1 MKNLSQRRH
10 FLRSGLRSVLGAAL
24 IAPFALPA
32 HAQGDFPQRTLKI
45 VVPYPAGAASDAM
58 ARAIA
63 EKLQQSWGQAVIV
76 ENRPGASGTI
86 GNQHV
91 VRSPADGYTLLYSNT
106 SLIQQPWMMSKL
118 SYDPLKNLTP
128 LIVVARTNNALVV
141 AKKHSTATSVKEL
154 VELAKATPQ
163 SYSIGSW
170 GIGSGA
176 HISSEM
182 LNRQAGLNML
192 HVPFQGASPLV
203 INLLGGQVSAGFLD
217 IPSLI
222 PHIDSIRP
230 LAIAGSQ
237 RLPNL
242 PDVPT
247 FTELGFKSFD
257 SDGWHGLLLPAATP
271 APVVQK
277 LSVELNR
284 ILRLPDITAK
294 IQGFGML
301 PGGGTPQAFAR
312 AMHDDSEIYSK
323 VIKAANIRLD

>member
-1 MKNLSQRRH
+1 MNKISQRLS
-10 FLRSGLRSVLGAAL
+10 FLHAGRRSLLAVAL
-24 IAPFALPA
+24 IAPFALPGQ
-32 HAQGDFPQRTLKI
+32 AQGEYPQRTLKI

-63 EKLQQSWGQAVIV
+63 EKLQQSWGQPVIV

-106 SLIQQPWMMSKL
+106 SLIQQPWMMSRL
-118 SYDPLKNLTP
+118 PYDPLKQLTP
-128 LIVVARTNNALVV
+128 LVVVARANNALVV
-141 AKKHSTATSVKEL
+141 ARKHSRATSVKEL
-154 VELAKATPQ
+154 IELAKADPQ
-163 SYSIGSW
+163 NYSIGSW

-176 HISSEM
+176 HINSEM
-182 LNRQAGLNML
+182 LNRQAGLDML

-222 PHIDSIRP
+222 PHIDAIRP

-237 RLPNL
+237 RLPSM

-247 FTELGFKSFD
+247 FAELGFKSFD
-257 SDGWHGLLLPAATP
+257 SDGWHGLLLPAGTP

-277 LSVELNR
+277 LSLELNR
-284 ILRLPDITAK
+284 ILRLPDIAAK

-301 PGGGTPQAFAR
+301 PGGGTPEAYAQAMR
-312 AMHDDSEIYSK
+312 VDSDIYAK